1 MQSGKAKMRISL
13 AWMSLV
19 KDLESVKMTNVAVV
33 AVVAKVT
40 LVAEASDHHCNT
52 SLMHIHFKEIIPWD
66 RRIHMTILFLPFV
79 SIHYI
84 DN

>member
-13 AWMSLV
+13 AWMRLV

-33 AVVAKVT
+33 AKVA

-52 SLMHIHFKEIIPWD
+52 SLTHIHFKEIIPWD
-66 RRIHMTILFLPFV
+66 HRIYMTILFLPFV

>member
-33 AVVAKVT
+33 AKVT
-40 LVAEASDHHCNT
+40 LVAEASDHHSDT

-66 RRIHMTILFLPFV
+66 HRIHMTILFLPFV